1 MKKFTEEYFNN
12 AIEEIMKIDSTD
24 EQLEY
29 YELNNEELE
38 NIIKM
43 CKRMHENGYTPPF
56 WLLIDNHS

>member
-1 MKKFTEEYFNN
+1 
-12 AIEEIMKIDSTD
+12 MKIDSTD

-29 YELNNEELE
+29 LEYYELNNKELE